1 MVKLSDYLSYLNN
14 EIAQARKGMD
24 LEAIKRAKEYSQH
37 EYLKYFK
44 APRFTMPSIKL
55 ELPIKISELDSKT
68 TYNFDMDK
76 GDFLERFNERITLIE
91 KENDVTLKHLDIND
105 LEKKEFTNVVNE
117 LKDRDH
123 NYIGRVDY
131 SLNKIKLKEPTGP
144 ILRPITEPIKPLNGF
159 VTMDNSRSEAIKRS
173 VDEAFRETLKEQFS
187 PVSTTLKDVYIQPD
201 TNSLKRSGDDKILV
215 KLSIELV
222 EENLQIVKLT
232 DTNGK
237 EYEEIIID

>member
-1 MVKLSDYLSYLNN
+1 MVKLSDYLSYLSN

-24 LEAIKRAKEYSQH
+24 LEAIKRAKVYSQH

-68 TYNFDMDK
+68 TYTFDMDK
-76 GDFLERFNERITLIE
+76 GAFLERFNERISLIE
-91 KENDVTLKHLDIND
+91 NENDVTLKHLDIND

-123 NYIGRVDY
+123 NFIGRVDY
-131 SLNKIKLKEPTGP
+131 SLNKIKLNVP
-144 ILRPITEPIKPLNGF
+144 ITPIIHPITEPIRPRNGF
-159 VTMDNSRSEAIKRS
+159 STMDNSTSDTIKRR

-201 TNSLKRSGDDKILV
+201 TNSLKKSGDNKILV
-215 KLSIELV
+215 KLSVELV

-232 DTNGK
+232 GADGK

>member
-1 MVKLSDYLSYLNN
+1 MVKLSDYLSYLSN

-24 LEAIKRAKEYSQH
+24 LEAIERAKAYAQH

-55 ELPIKISELDSKT
+55 ELPIKISELNSKT
-68 TYNFDMDK
+68 IYNFEMDK
-76 GDFLERFNERITLIE
+76 SAFLERFNERVSVIE
-91 KENDVTLKHLDIND
+91 RENNVTLKHLSKDD
-105 LEKKEFTNVVNE
+105 LEKREFNNVVSE
-117 LKDRDH
+117 LKDREH
-123 NYIGRVDY
+123 NFIGRVDY
-131 SLNKIKLKEPTGP
+131 PLDKIKIREPIGP
-144 ILRPITEPIKPLNGF
+144 ILHHVTEPIKPLNGF
-159 VTMDNSRSEAIKRS
+159 TTMENNHSEAIKRR

-201 TNSLKRSGDDKILV
+201 TNSLKKSGDNKILV

-232 DTNGK
+232 DANGK